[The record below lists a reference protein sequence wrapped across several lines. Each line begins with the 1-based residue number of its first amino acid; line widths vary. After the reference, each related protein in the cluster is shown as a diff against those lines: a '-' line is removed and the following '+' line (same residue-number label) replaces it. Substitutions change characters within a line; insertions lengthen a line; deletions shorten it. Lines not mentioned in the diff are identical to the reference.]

1 MTEYSIAAIETIVSD
16 CEVLHPPTNGS
27 LSTNIRIFG
36 TKVNVSCDAGFTL
49 PVQNYLYCHDD
60 GQWNGSVRECW
71 KGYLNKIDG
80 INATV
85 KVAVSLMI
93 SSMRFFHD

>member
-1 MTEYSIAAIETIVSD
+1 MTEYSIASIEPIVTD

-49 PVQNYLYCHDD
+49 PVQNILYCQND
-60 GQWNGSVRECW
+60 GQWNGPVGVCW
-71 KGYLNKIDG
+71 RGNSNQIAG
-80 INATV
+80 INVIV
-85 KVAVSLMI
+85 KYQFL
-93 SSMRFFHD
+93 